1 MCSVNPCF
9 IFIEYKIEREKSM
22 SEKTVNN
29 DERVS
34 FILYKSYIKQVRMLS
49 NEQAGEWIK
58 SVYEYVCTGTYE
70 ESDDF
75 GVELMISLIC
85 NQLDVDARKYEETRE
100 RRREAGRKGG
110 YQKAKNNSIAKN
122 ATNELANVAEKE
134 IENEYE
140 NEIESEKENEIENE
154 EGEEKDHDHD
164 KEIEV
169 EKKSETERNNL
180 PGGDGGAPLADDSKI
195 MFFTANQYPTT
206 QQEIDKFQTLAHE
219 LFTRYNGKQ
228 PGPYDVERV
237 FECVYSRIERP
248 NGTYIASY
256 DEQKA
261 ALLQYAFD
269 MALKAGKVNW
279 NYIGGIYH
287 NFEKRGIKTVVD
299 ANLYEWQRT
308 HSKQELGL
316 YL

>member
-1 MCSVNPCF
+1 M
-9 IFIEYKIEREKSM
+9 
-22 SEKTVNN
+22 
-29 DERVS
+29 
-34 FILYKSYIKQVRMLS
+34 
-49 NEQAGEWIK
+49 
-58 SVYEYVCTGTYE
+58 
-70 ESDDF
+70 
-75 GVELMISLIC
+75 
-85 NQLDVDARKYEETRE
+85 
-100 RRREAGRKGG
+100 
-110 YQKAKNNSIAKN
+110 
-122 ATNELANVAEKE
+122 AEKE
-134 IENEYE
+134 IE

-169 EKKSETERNNL
+169 EKKSETERNNM

-206 QQEIDKFQTLAHE
+206 KQEIDKFQTLAHE

-248 NGTYIASY
+248 DGTYIASY

-261 ALLQYAFD
+261 ALLRYAFD

-279 NYIGGIYH
+279 NYIGGIYN

-299 ANLYEWQRT
+299 ANLYEWERK
-308 HSKQELGL
+308 HGKPKLGL

>member
-1 MCSVNPCF
+1 
-9 IFIEYKIEREKSM
+9 M

-29 DERVS
+29 EDRVS
-34 FILYKSYIKQVRMLS
+34 FILYKNYVKQVRMLT

-58 SVYEYVCTGTYE
+58 NVYEYVCTGEYE

-75 GVELMISLIC
+75 GVTLMLSMTC
-85 NQLDVDARKYEETRE
+85 NQLDVDARKYEEKVE

-110 YQKAKNNSIAKN
+110 LQRAKNYIEASNAKN
-122 ATNELANVAEKE
+122 AKANQADKEEEKEIETDKEKEKE
-134 IENEYE
+134 IENEI
-140 NEIESEKENEIENE
+140 EIEEETEKEKE
-154 EGEEKDHDHD
+154 EVEEKDHDHD
-164 KEIEV
+164 KENE
-169 EKKSETERNNL
+169 SEIASRTERNNML
-180 PGGDGGAPLADDSKI
+180 GGDGGEALADDSKI

-261 ALLQYAFD
+261 ALLRYAFD

-279 NYIGGIYH
+279 NYIGGIYN

-308 HSKQELGL
+308 HSKQELGMHL
-316 YL
+316 

>member
-1 MCSVNPCF
+1 
-9 IFIEYKIEREKSM
+9 M

-134 IENEYE
+134 IENEF
-140 NEIESEKENEIENE
+140 ILDAFLLSSISLI
-154 EGEEKDHDHD
+154 GVSL
-164 KEIEV
+164 II
-169 EKKSETERNNL
+169 
-180 PGGDGGAPLADDSKI
+180 DGLFLLFINIYINTRIKI
-195 MFFTANQYPTT
+195 YTITILNDTVSFWIHKNQLYKINICYFF
-206 QQEIDKFQTLAHE
+206 
-219 LFTRYNGKQ
+219 
-228 PGPYDVERV
+228 
-237 FECVYSRIERP
+237 
-248 NGTYIASY
+248 
-256 DEQKA
+256 
-261 ALLQYAFD
+261 
-269 MALKAGKVNW
+269 LKRFK
-279 NYIGGIYH
+279 
-287 NFEKRGIKTVVD
+287 
-299 ANLYEWQRT
+299 L
-308 HSKQELGL
+308 
-316 YL
+316 